1 MPMKVYLTE
10 SIDSEAQKLLAKHVE
25 LDVGDCEVSVDEV
38 LQRVADVDVIFSK
51 TDPILIDPMLIDA
64 APKLQ
69 LIARHG
75 SGYSNVSMDYATEKG
90 IFVTNTPGV
99 NAVTMAEYTIGLMLA
114 AARRIVPAANACREG
129 SPDRLSYLGIELHG
143 KKFGLVG
150 VGQIGRQVVGRAHA
164 LGMKVLAHHPRPSA
178 KNLADLPLELV
189 ELDYLLSTCDVIS
202 LHMPLTEKTRNLI
215 GERELG
221 LMKETAILLNL
232 SRGGVV
238 DETALYQALE
248 NHTIFSAATDVLLN
262 EPVRSTEPLLK
273 LENCLVMPHIAA
285 VTNEAQNAV
294 AMTAVEEI
302 LRYSRGETLRHIV
315 NPGALENR

>member
-99 NAVTMAEYTIGLMLA
+99 NAVTMAEYTIGLMFA